1 MGAIA
6 LGLLLLPFGYSR
18 RARKRLGKLSIPAV
32 LLCVALSTMVL
43 TGCGSNHGFFR
54 QQSHDYTLTVTAISG
69 SVHHVATI
77 TLNIQ

>member
-1 MGAIA
+1 MA
-6 LGLLLLPFGYSR
+6 
-18 RARKRLGKLSIPAV
+18 
-32 LLCVALSTMVL
+32 L